1 MADSARQADDAPTA
15 TGRPLSL
22 HQRILNDVEG
32 HILSGDWPPGHRIPF
47 EHELMTS
54 YGCSRMTV
62 NKALTQLAAAGLVE
76 RRRRSGTF
84 VRAPVSQSAVLE
96 IHDVRAEVEATGQAY
111 GYRLLSSTRRST
123 TDTDSKRLRALL
135 RGEVLAVTCLHM
147 ADDTSFC
154 HEDRLIS
161 LEAVPEAA
169 EADFAD
175 GAPGPWLVRQ
185 VPWTVA
191 EHRINSRS
199 ASPTLARALALR
211 PAAAVLDVERTTWI
225 GDRVVTNA
233 RFTYPAGR
241 HELVARFAPAH
252 ASDDPATG

>member
-1 MADSARQADDAPTA
+1 MTPPALGAAD
-15 TGRPLSL
+15 PLPL
-22 HQRILNDVEG
+22 HRRILSDVTRQV
-32 HILSGDWPPGHRIPF
+32 LSGAWPPGHRIPF
-47 EHELMTS
+47 ESELALR

-62 NKALTQLAAAGLVE
+62 NKALTQLAASGLVE

-84 VRAPVSQSAVLE
+84 VRVPVSQSAVLE

-111 GYRLLSSTRRST
+111 GYRLLSRTRRLA
-123 TDTDSKRLRALL
+123 TDIDRKRLRSMV
-135 RGEVLAVTCLHM
+135 RGEILAIACLHL
-147 ADDTSFC
+147 ADDTAFC

-161 LEAVPEAA
+161 LDTVPEAA
-169 EADFAD
+169 GEAFAD

-191 EHRINSRS
+191 EHRIGSRL
-199 ASPTLARALALR
+199 ASPALARMLQLR
-211 PAAAVLDVERTTWI
+211 PGAAVLDVERTTWV
-225 GDRVVTNA
+225 GDRIVTNV

-252 ASDDPATG
+252 ASDHLATG